1 MVKKCFKYFIGHKD
15 VEIRSLCIFLPK
27 MSSYR
32 TDFHKTK
39 YMSFLIKDEEL
50 LKKHNEIWERV
61 KNSFKKEFDSKPVS
75 NE

>member
-1 MVKKCFKYFIGHKD
+1 
-15 VEIRSLCIFLPK
+15 